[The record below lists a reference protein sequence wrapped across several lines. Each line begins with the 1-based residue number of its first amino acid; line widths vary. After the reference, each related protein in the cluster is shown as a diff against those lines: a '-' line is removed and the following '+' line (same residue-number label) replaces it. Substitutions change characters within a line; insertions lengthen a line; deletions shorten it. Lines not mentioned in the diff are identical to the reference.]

1 MTAYRILALDGGGIR
16 GYLTI
21 LLLEKLAKER
31 PGFLEQ
37 IDLFAGTSTGSIIA
51 LALASGKSPC
61 EVRSLYESE
70 GKNIFHDSLCDNIRD
85 LGFALGA
92 KFGNK
97 NLKSILTGY
106 FGDMKLEDLPKR
118 VLVASFDLDHP
129 PTAPDKP
136 RMWKAKFFHNF
147 PGLGSDGCQSVVD
160 VALCSSA
167 APFYFPSYQGFV
179 DGFVV
184 ANNPSMCALAQV
196 VKLPGAEDDGDPTAL
211 KDEGTAV
218 ADLQDIALLSL
229 GTGLNPRY
237 IDDNEA
243 DWGWIKWMIQLS
255 PKRQWYMLP
264 LVFMMWEGSIELA
277 NFQCRQFLGRRFHRL
292 DPLLPQ
298 LIDIDDVKRMG
309 LLKDVALGTNLAD
322 TVRWLDAH
330 FAGEGET
337 PTAVGVS

>member
-1 MTAYRILALDGGGIR
+1 MAAYHILSLDGGGIR

-21 LLLEKLAKER
+21 LLLEMLEEKR

-51 LALASGKSPC
+51 LALAYGKSPR
-61 EVRSLYESE
+61 EIRSLYESE
-70 GKNIFHDSLCDNIRD
+70 GRNIFHDSLLDNIRD

-106 FGDMKLEDLPKR
+106 FGGTKLEDLDR
-118 VLVASFDLDHP
+118 SVLIASFDLDHP
-129 PTAPDKP
+129 PSDHKP

-147 PGLGSDGCQSVVD
+147 PGKGSDGCESVVD
-160 VALCSSA
+160 VALRSSA
-167 APFYFPSYQGFV
+167 APFYFPSYQGYV

-196 VKLPGAEDDGDPTAL
+196 LRPEGLEENGEL
-211 KDEGTAV
+211 NKDEGTAV
-218 ADLQDIALLSL
+218 AGLEEIILFSL

-237 IDDNEA
+237 IDDDEA

-255 PKRQWYMLP
+255 PRRQWYALP
-264 LVFMMWEGSIELA
+264 LVFMMWEGGIELA
-277 NFQCRQFLGRRFHRL
+277 NFQCRQFLGPRFHRL
-292 DPLLPQ
+292 DPVLPE
-298 LIDIDDVKRMG
+298 LYDIDDVKRMP
-309 LLKDVALGTNLAD
+309 LLKTVALDTDLAQ
-322 TVRWLDAH
+322 TLAWLDAY
-330 FAGEGET
+330 FELEIDPLQELAT
-337 PTAVGVS
+337 

>member
-1 MTAYRILALDGGGIR
+1 MATYHILSLDGGGIR

-21 LLLEKLAKER
+21 LLLEQLEKER

-51 LALASGKSPC
+51 LALAYGKSPS
-61 EVRSLYESE
+61 EIRGLYESE
-70 GKNIFHDSLCDNIRD
+70 GKNIFHDSLIDNIKD

-97 NLKSILTGY
+97 NLKRILTNY
-106 FGDMKLEDLPKR
+106 FGDTKLEDLKKE
-118 VLVASFDLDHP
+118 VLVASFDLDHRP
-129 PTAPDKP
+129 ADPQKP

-147 PGLGSDGCQSVVD
+147 RGQGSDGCLKVVD

-167 APFYFPSYQGFV
+167 APFYFPSYQGYV

-184 ANNPSMCALAQV
+184 ANNPSMCALSQV
-196 VKLPGAEDDGDPTAL
+196 VQPPDEQDENGSVH

-218 ADLQDIALLSL
+218 AELSDIVLFSL

-237 IDDNEA
+237 IDDDEA

-255 PKRQWYMLP
+255 PKRQWYALP
-264 LVFMMWEGSIELA
+264 LVFMMWEGGIELA
-277 NFQCRQFLGRRFHRL
+277 NFQCRQFLGSRFHRL

-309 LLKDVALGTNLAD
+309 LLKKIALEEDLSETIN
-322 TVRWLDAH
+322 WLDAY
-330 FAGEGET
+330 FEREIDPLEAL
-337 PTAVGVS
+337 AA

>member
-1 MTAYRILALDGGGIR
+1 MTAYHILALDGGGIR

-21 LLLEKLAKER
+21 LLLEKLEKAC

-51 LALASGKSPC
+51 LALAAGKSPG

-70 GKNIFHDSLCDNIRD
+70 GKNIFHDSLIDNIRD

-97 NLKSILTGY
+97 NLKRILTSY
-106 FGDMKLEDLPKR
+106 FGDMKLEEVNKR

-129 PTAPDKP
+129 PTGPDKP

-147 PGLGSDGCQSVVD
+147 PGEGSDGCLSVID
-160 VALCSSA
+160 VALRSSA
-167 APFYFPSYQGFV
+167 APFYFPSYQGYV

-196 VKLPGAEDDGDPTAL
+196 IKPPCAENGNNTDF

-218 ADLQDIALLSL
+218 ANLQDIILLSL

-237 IDDNEA
+237 IADDEA

-255 PKRQWYMLP
+255 PKRQWYALP

-277 NFQCRQFLGRRFHRL
+277 NFQCRQFLGDRFHRL
-292 DPLLPQ
+292 DPILPG
-298 LIDIDDVKRMG
+298 LIDIDDVKRMN
-309 LLKDVALGTNLAD
+309 LLKQVAVEEDLSETVEWLNSHFEWEIDPLEALA
-322 TVRWLDAH
+322 A
-330 FAGEGET
+330 
-337 PTAVGVS
+337 

>member
-1 MTAYRILALDGGGIR
+1 MAAYHILSLDGGGIR

-21 LLLEKLAKER
+21 LLLEQLEKER

-51 LALASGKSPC
+51 LALASGKTAC

-70 GKNIFHDSLCDNIRD
+70 GKNIFHDSLIDNVRD

-97 NLKSILTGY
+97 NLKSILTNY
-106 FGDMKLEDLPKR
+106 FGDTKLEDLNKK

-129 PTAPDKP
+129 PTSDKP

-147 PGLGSDGCQSVVD
+147 PGQGSDGCLSVVD
-160 VALCSSA
+160 VALRSSA
-167 APFYFPSYQGFV
+167 APFYFPSYQGYV

-196 VKLPGAEDDGDPTAL
+196 VKLPGEENGDSTVQ

-218 ADLQDIALLSL
+218 ANLQDIVLMSL

-237 IDDNEA
+237 IDADEA

-255 PKRQWYMLP
+255 PKRQWYALP

-277 NFQCRQFLGRRFHRL
+277 NFQCRQFLGNRFHRL
-292 DPLLPQ
+292 DPVLPE
-298 LIDIDDVKRMG
+298 LFDIDDVKRMD
-309 LLKDVALGTNLAD
+309 LLKKVALEAD
-322 TVRWLDAH
+322 LSETLGWVDAH
-330 FAGEGET
+330 F
-337 PTAVGVS
+337 